1 MPMPRAFLA
10 PIAAATLLLLGF
22 FAPAAAL
29 EPAKG
34 PVVLTIIGDIEDTNR
49 PASQKTQ
56 DPFFAYHDRSF
67 TAAAEFDRA
76 MLEGLGTHSIT
87 IDVPGLIPSVQL
99 EGPWLSDVL
108 EAVGGQDKDITV
120 LALDGFASEIS
131 AADLERFDWLLALKQ
146 DGRYLALGQRG
157 PTWLV
162 YRRTDGQPLT
172 EEDEIRWPWA
182 AFLIEIK

>member
-1 MPMPRAFLA
+1 MPLPRPLLA
-10 PIAAATLLLLGF
+10 LLAASTILLLPLLT
-22 FAPAAAL
+22 PAMAL

-34 PVVLTIIGDIEDTNR
+34 PVVLTITGDIEDTNR

-76 MLEGLGTHSIT
+76 MLEGLGKQSIT
-87 IDVPGLIPSVQL
+87 IDVPGLIPSIQL

-108 EAVGGQDKDITV
+108 KAVGGEGNYITV

-131 AADLERFDWLLALKQ
+131 AADLEKYEWLLAIKQ
-146 DGRYLALGQRG
+146 DGRYLGLGQRG

-162 YRRTDGQPLT
+162 YSRRDGKRLT
-172 EEDEIRWPWA
+172 EEVELRWPWA
-182 AFLIEIK
+182 AFLIEIR

>member
-1 MPMPRAFLA
+1 MPMPRMLLALIAAPTILLLPLLA
-10 PIAAATLLLLGF
+10 PAM
-22 FAPAAAL
+22 AL

-34 PVVLTIIGDIEDTNR
+34 PVVLTITGDIEDTNR
-49 PASQKTQ
+49 PASQEAQ

-76 MLEGLGTHSIT
+76 MLESLGMQSIDIEVDT
-87 IDVPGLIPSVQL
+87 LIEPVQL

-108 EAVGGQDKDITV
+108 KAVGGEGKDITV

-146 DGRYLALGQRG
+146 DGRYLGLGQRG

-162 YRRTDGQPLT
+162 YSRRDGKPLT
-172 EEDEIRWPWA
+172 EEDELRWPWA

>member
-1 MPMPRAFLA
+1 MSMQRPLLALAAA
-10 PIAAATLLLLGF
+10 PIIVLLTLM
-22 FAPAAAL
+22 APAKAL

-34 PVVLTIIGDIEDTNR
+34 PVVLTITGAIEESNR
-49 PASQKTQ
+49 PASEEKQ
-56 DPFFAYHDRSF
+56 DLFFAYHDRSF
-67 TAAAEFDRA
+67 TKAAEFDRA
-76 MLEGLGTHSIT
+76 MLENLGMNGIT
-87 IDVPGLIPSVQL
+87 VEIATLLDPMRL

-108 EAVGGQDKDITV
+108 KAVGAEGKDITV

-146 DGRYLALGQRG
+146 DGEYLRIGQRG

-162 YRRTDGQPLT
+162 YSRRDGKPLT
-172 EEDEIRWPWA
+172 EQDEMRWPWA

>member
-1 MPMPRAFLA
+1 MPVSRTILTLIAAPSILLLAMLA
-10 PIAAATLLLLGF
+10 PAM
-22 FAPAAAL
+22 AL

-34 PVVLTIIGDIEDTNR
+34 PVVLTLTGDIEDTNR
-49 PASQKTQ
+49 PPSQETQ

-76 MLEGLGTHSIT
+76 MLESLGTHSIT
-87 IDVPGLIPSVQL
+87 IDVPGLISSVQL

-108 EAVGGQDKDITV
+108 EAVGGQGKDITV

-131 AADLERFDWLLALKQ
+131 AADLREFDWLLALKQ
-146 DGRYLALGQRG
+146 DGRYLGLGQRG

-162 YRRTDGQPLT
+162 YQRRDGQPLT
-172 EEDEIRWPWA
+172 EDDELRWPWA
-182 AFLIEIK
+182 AFLIEIQ